1 MDLKDKVV
9 VITGGAG
16 GLGYAMA
23 ENLAAAGA
31 KLALIDVDQEKLEK
45 ACANIGATAEVQGYA
60 VDITDEE
67 DVFATFQFIKEDFGQ
82 VNVLINNAGILRDG
96 LLLKAKEGQVFE
108 RMSFDQFQSVI
119 NVNLTGSFLCGRE
132 AAAAMIETGQ
142 QGVII
147 NISSLAKAG
156 NVGQSNYAASKAGVA
171 AMSVGWAKELARY
184 NIRSAAVAPGVI
196 ETEMTAAMKP
206 EALERLEKMV
216 PVGRLGQAEEIASTV
231 RFIIENGHV
240 NDRVNGRVF
249 EIDGGIRL

>member
-23 ENLAAAGA
+23 ENFAAAGA

-45 ACANIGATAEVQGYA
+45 ACANLGDTTEVQGYA
-60 VDITDEE
+60 LDITDEE
-67 DVFATFQFIKEDFGQ
+67 DVVAGFQFIKEDFGQ

-96 LLLKAKEGQVFE
+96 LMVKAKDGQVTE
-108 RMSFDQFQSVI
+108 RMSYEQFQSVI
-119 NVNLTGSFLCGRE
+119 NVNLTGTFLCGRE
-132 AAAAMIETGQ
+132 AAVAMIETKQ
-142 QGVII
+142 KGVII
-147 NISSLAKAG
+147 NISSVAKAG
-156 NVGQSNYAASKAGVA
+156 NMGQSNYSASKAGVA
-171 AMSVGWAKELARY
+171 AMSVGWAKELARH

-231 RFIIENGHV
+231 RFIIEN
-240 NDRVNGRVF
+240 DYVNGRVF

>member
-23 ENLAAAGA
+23 ENLATAGA

-45 ACANIGATAEVQGYA
+45 ACANLGATTEVQGYA
-60 VDITDEE
+60 LDITDEE
-67 DVFATFQFIKEDFGQ
+67 DVFSGFQFIKEDFGQ

-96 LLLKAKEGQVFE
+96 LMLKAKEGQVID

-119 NVNLTGSFLCGRE
+119 NVNLTGTFLCGRE

-142 QGVII
+142 EGVII

-156 NVGQSNYAASKAGVA
+156 NMGQSNYSASKAGVA

-216 PVGRLGQAEEIASTV
+216 PVGRLGQAEEIASTI
-231 RFIIENGHV
+231 RFIIEN
-240 NDRVNGRVF
+240 DYVNGRVF

>member
-16 GLGYAMA
+16 GLGLAMA
-23 ENLAAAGA
+23 QNFAEAGA
-31 KLALIDVDQEKLEK
+31 RLALIDVDQEKLER
-45 ACANIGATAEVQGYA
+45 ACADLGSTTEVQGYA
-60 VDITDEE
+60 LDITDEE
-67 DVFATFQFIKEDFGQ
+67 DVVAGFAYILEDFGQ
-82 VNVLINNAGILRDG
+82 VNVLVNNAGILRDG
-96 LLLKAKEGQVFE
+96 MLLKAKDGKVTD
-108 RMSFDQFQSVI
+108 RMSYEQFQSVI

-132 AAAAMIETGQ
+132 AAAAMIESGQ
-142 QGVII
+142 AGVIV

-196 ETEMTAAMKP
+196 ATEMTAAMKP
-206 EALERLEKMV
+206 EALERLEKLV

-231 RFIIENGHV
+231 RFIIEN
-240 NDRVNGRVF
+240 DYVNGRVF
-249 EIDGGIRL
+249 EVDGGIRL

>member
-1 MDLKDKVV
+1 MDVKGKVV

-16 GLGYAMA
+16 GLGFAMA
-23 ENLAAAGA
+23 QSFAKAGA

-45 ACANIGATAEVQGYA
+45 ACALLGDTEVQGYA
-60 VDITDEE
+60 LDITDEE
-67 DVFATFQFIKEDFGQ
+67 DVVAGFQYILEDLGQ

-96 LLLKAKEGQVFE
+96 MLLKAKDGEVTS
-108 RMSFDQFQSVI
+108 RMALDQFQSVI

-132 AAAAMIETGQ
+132 AAAAMITSKQ

-156 NVGQSNYAASKAGVA
+156 NIGQTNYAASKAGVV
-171 AMSVGWAKELARY
+171 AMSVGWAKELARHG
-184 NIRSAAVAPGVI
+184 IRSAAIAPGVI
-196 ETEMTAAMKP
+196 ETEMTAVMKP

-216 PVGRLGQAEEIASTV
+216 PVGRLGQAEEIASTAK
-231 RFIIENGHV
+231 FICEN
-240 NDRVNGRVF
+240 DYVNGRVF

>member
-31 KLALIDVDQEKLEK
+31 KLALIDMDQEKLEK
-45 ACANIGATAEVQGYA
+45 ACANIGASTEVQGYA

-96 LLLKAKEGQVFE
+96 LLLKAKEGQVFD
-108 RMSFDQFQSVI
+108 RMSFEQFQSVI

-132 AAAAMIETGQ
+132 AAAAMIETNQ
-142 QGVII
+142 EGVII

-156 NVGQSNYAASKAGVA
+156 NVGQTNYAASKAGVA

-231 RFIIENGHV
+231 RFIIEN
-240 NDRVNGRVF
+240 DYVNGRVF

>member
-23 ENLAAAGA
+23 ETLAAAGA

-45 ACANIGATAEVQGYA
+45 ACANIGAVTEVQGYA
-60 VDITDEE
+60 LDITDEE
-67 DVFATFQFIKEDFGQ
+67 DVFSGFQFIKEDFGQ

-96 LLLKAKEGQVFE
+96 LMLKAKDGQVTD
-108 RMSFDQFQSVI
+108 RMSYDQFQSVI
-119 NVNLTGSFLCGRE
+119 NVNLTGTFLCGRE
-132 AAAAMIETGQ
+132 AAAAMIETKQ
-142 QGVII
+142 EGVII

-156 NVGQSNYAASKAGVA
+156 NMGQSNYSASKAGVA
-171 AMSVGWAKELARY
+171 AMSVGWAKELARH

-206 EALERLEKMV
+206 EALERLQKMV

-231 RFIIENGHV
+231 RFIIEN
-240 NDRVNGRVF
+240 DYVNGRVF

>member
-45 ACANIGATAEVQGYA
+45 ACANIGATTEVQGYA

-82 VNVLINNAGILRDG
+82 VNVLVNNAGILRDG
-96 LLLKAKEGQVFE
+96 LLLKAKEGQVFD

-132 AAAAMIETGQ
+132 AAAAMIETKQ
-142 QGVII
+142 EGVII

-156 NVGQSNYAASKAGVA
+156 NVGQTNYAASKAGVA

-231 RFIIENGHV
+231 RFIIEN
-240 NDRVNGRVF
+240 DYVNGRVF

>member
-16 GLGYAMA
+16 GLGLAMA
-23 ENLAAAGA
+23 HNFAQAGA
-31 KLALIDVDQEKLEK
+31 KLALIDVDQEKLERT
-45 ACANIGATAEVQGYA
+45 CADLGSSTEVQGYA
-60 VDITDEE
+60 LDITDEE
-67 DVFATFQFIKEDFGQ
+67 DVVAGFAYILEDFGKI
-82 VNVLINNAGILRDG
+82 NVLVNNAGILRDG
-96 LLLKAKEGQVFE
+96 MLVKAKDGKVTD

-119 NVNLTGSFLCGRE
+119 NVNLTGTFLCGRE
-132 AAAAMIETGQ
+132 AAAAMIESGQ
-142 QGVII
+142 AGVIV

-196 ETEMTAAMKP
+196 ATEMTAAMKP
-206 EALERLEKMV
+206 EALERLEKLV

-231 RFIIENGHV
+231 RFIIEN
-240 NDRVNGRVF
+240 DYVNGRVF
-249 EIDGGIRL
+249 EVDGGIRL

>member
-16 GLGYAMA
+16 GLGLAMA
-23 ENLAAAGA
+23 HNFAQAGA
-31 KLALIDVDQEKLEK
+31 KLALIDVDQEKLER
-45 ACANIGATAEVQGYA
+45 ACADLGSATEVQGYA
-60 VDITDEE
+60 LDITDEE
-67 DVFATFQFIKEDFGQ
+67 DVVAGFAYILEDFGKI
-82 VNVLINNAGILRDG
+82 NVLVNNAGILRDG
-96 LLLKAKEGQVFE
+96 MLVKAKDGKVTD

-119 NVNLTGSFLCGRE
+119 NVNLTGTFLCGRE
-132 AAAAMIETGQ
+132 AAAAMIESGQ
-142 QGVII
+142 AGVIV

-196 ETEMTAAMKP
+196 ATEMTAAMKP
-206 EALERLEKMV
+206 EALERLEKLV

-231 RFIIENGHV
+231 RFIIEN
-240 NDRVNGRVF
+240 DYVNGRVF
-249 EIDGGIRL
+249 EVDGGIRL